1 MGALKFLCE
10 FGRQRRFASGG
21 RGYLEDAATPVSIQH
36 KKPASRLIEAN
47 IAGANTGHCG
57 KGQPSPLNHVVAHCF
72 NDLGDGRR
80 NRAEMGSVK
89 HNGRRHGGL
98 QNGRK
103 GSAVIDADPLERDS
117 ETSRH

>member
-10 FGRQRRFASGG
+10 FGRQRRAASGG
-21 RGYLEDAATPVSIQH
+21 RGYLKDAATPVSVQH

-80 NRAEMGSVK
+80 NRAEMASVK
-89 HNGRRHGGL
+89 HKGRCHGGL

-103 GSAVIDADPLERDS
+103 GSAVIDTDPLERDS